1 VTSALEDKV
10 EAKITKKNGWGGAR
24 PNTGGKRPGSGRKKG
39 TPNKVTADVKDAI
52 LKAFGDVGRDQYL
65 KKVAQDDPRVFCAL
79 LGRVLPIQHE
89 GNPENPLVVQNVPA
103 VDRPPKETREEWE
116 ARRNR
121 EVMNG
126 HVGAPART
134 TN

>member
-1 VTSALEDKV
+1 LKGV
-10 EAKITKKNGWGGAR
+10 AK
-24 PNTGGKRPGSGRKKG
+24 
-39 TPNKVTADVKDAI
+39 
-52 LKAFGDVGRDQYL
+52 
-65 KKVAQDDPRVFCAL
+65 DDPRVFCAL

-89 GNPENPLVVQNVPA
+89 GNPDNPLVVQNVPA